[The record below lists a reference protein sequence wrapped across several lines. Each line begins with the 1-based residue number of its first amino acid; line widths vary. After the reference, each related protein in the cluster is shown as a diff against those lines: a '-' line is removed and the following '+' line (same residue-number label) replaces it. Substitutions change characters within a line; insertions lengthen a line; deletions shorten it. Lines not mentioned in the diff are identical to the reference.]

1 MYNLEIE
8 NAAVLEI
15 PRNTHPNEIYNRSAV
30 LLQGKPFFVE
40 RSGRLNARIFFDV
53 ERERWTLEWTNK
65 KNDRF
70 FHCYWNS
77 TKKPDGKNKWTYLGK
92 EVPSQYTL
100 LIRETLPPSMKKA
113 HDGFATL
120 WMNET
125 YSDLIFKL
133 RDGSTI
139 PAHRCVISVQCPA
152 WAGLLKSQ
160 MQETREGVIQLD
172 HFPPGLGRE
181 FIRSLYC
188 GSVRRTHL
196 VDVLSLADCYQ
207 ISWLVERCVDEL
219 IGNLDIPDIFAQV
232 FDFIRLHPSP
242 PERLVQHVLMKI
254 RGGLLVSK
262 DEQLKVM
269 FGIGKGRTVPAFIPT
284 VGNVDSNGNDS
295 EEGSFVSQSFNNHLG
310 NGNSS

>member
-15 PRNTHPNEIYNRSAV
+15 PRITHPNEIYNRSSV

-53 ERERWTLEWTNK
+53 EKERWTLEWTN
-65 KNDRF
+65 NNRL

-77 TKKPDGKNKWTYLGK
+77 KKKPDGKNKWIYLGRDG
-92 EVPSQYTL
+92 PSKYTL

-160 MQETREGVIQLD
+160 MQETREGVILLD
-172 HFPPGLGRE
+172 DFTPGLGRE
-181 FIRSLYC
+181 FIKALYC
-188 GSVRRTHL
+188 GSVRTLYL
-196 VDVLSLADCYQ
+196 VDVLALADCYQ

-219 IGNLDIPDIFAQV
+219 IGNLDSPKIFAQV

-242 PERLVQHVLMKI
+242 PERLVQQIFIKI

-262 DEQLKVM
+262 DEQMRVM
-269 FGIGKGRTVPAFIPT
+269 FGIGKGGRLPAFIPKVQRADT
-284 VGNVDSNGNDS
+284 TGDGMES
-295 EEGSFVSQSFNNHLG
+295 ESFVSETSTDHLG
-310 NGNSS
+310 IGNSS

>member
-15 PRNTHPNEIYNRSAV
+15 PRNTHPNEIYNRSSV

-53 ERERWTLEWTNK
+53 EQERWTLEWTN
-65 KNDRF
+65 NDRLF
-70 FHCYWNS
+70 LCYWNGAN
-77 TKKPDGKNKWTYLGK
+77 KPDGNNQWTYVGK
-92 EVPSQYTL
+92 EVPSKYSL

-113 HDGFATL
+113 HNGFATL

-152 WAGLLKSQ
+152 WGGLLKSQ
-160 MQETREGVIQLD
+160 MQETREGVIHLD
-172 HFPPGLGRE
+172 DFSPDLGRE
-181 FIRSLYC
+181 FIKSLYC
-188 GSVRRTHL
+188 GSVRRAYL
-196 VDVLSLADCYQ
+196 VDVLALADCYQ

-219 IGNLDIPDIFAQV
+219 IGNLDTTNIFAQA
-232 FDFIRLHPSP
+232 FEFIRLHPSP
-242 PERLVQHVLMKI
+242 PERLVQHMFVKI

-262 DEQLKVM
+262 DEQMRVM
-269 FGIGKGRTVPAFIPT
+269 FGIGMGNKIPAFIPK
-284 VGNVDSNGNDS
+284 VQCAESNDNVMES
-295 EEGSFVSQSFNNHLG
+295 ESSVSEAFTDNLG

>member
-15 PRNTHPNEIYNRSAV
+15 PRNTHPNEVYNRSSV

-53 ERERWTLEWTNK
+53 ELERWTLEWTN
-65 KNDRF
+65 NDRL

-77 TKKPDGKNKWTYLGK
+77 TKKPDGKNQWTYAGK
-92 EVPSQYTL
+92 DVPSKYSL

-113 HDGFATL
+113 HEGFATL

-160 MQETREGVIQLD
+160 MQETIEGVIELND
-172 HFPPGLGRE
+172 FPPGLGRE
-181 FIRSLYC
+181 FIKCLYC
-188 GSVRRTHL
+188 GSVRRTYL
-196 VDVLSLADCYQ
+196 VDVLALADLYQ

-219 IGNLDIPDIFAQV
+219 IGNLDTPEIFAKA
-232 FDFIRLHPSP
+232 FELIRLHPSP
-242 PERLVQHVLMKI
+242 PERLVQHIFAKM
-254 RGGLLVSK
+254 RRGLLVSK
-262 DEQLKVM
+262 DEQMRVM
-269 FGIGKGRTVPAFIPT
+269 FGIGRSTRLPAFIPKLQCEE
-284 VGNVDSNGNDS
+284 NSNDMES
-295 EEGSFVSQSFNNHLG
+295 GSFVLSEPYLDQPTI
-310 NGNSS
+310 GNSS

>member
-15 PRNTHPNEIYNRSAV
+15 PRNTHPNEIYNRSSV

-40 RSGRLNARIFFDV
+40 KSGRLNARIFFDV
-53 ERERWTLEWTNK
+53 EQERWTLEWMN
-65 KNDRF
+65 NDRL

-77 TKKPDGKNKWTYLGK
+77 TKKPDGKNQWTYVGK
-92 EVPSQYTL
+92 EVPSKYSL
-100 LIRETLPPSMKKA
+100 LIREALPPSMKKA
-113 HDGFATL
+113 HNGFATL

-160 MQETREGVIQLD
+160 MQETKEGVIELD
-172 HFPPGLGRE
+172 DFTPSLGRE
-181 FIRSLYC
+181 FIKSLYC
-188 GSVRRTHL
+188 GSVKRAYL
-196 VDVLSLADCYQ
+196 VDVLALADCYQ
-207 ISWLVERCVDEL
+207 ICWLVERCVDEL
-219 IGNLDIPDIFAQV
+219 IGNLDTPDIFAQA
-232 FDFIRLHPSP
+232 FEFIRIHPAP
-242 PERLVQHVLMKI
+242 PERLVQHIFVKM

-262 DEQLKVM
+262 DEQMRVM
-269 FGIGKGRTVPAFIPT
+269 FGIGMGVRLPAFIPKVQRAET
-284 VGNVDSNGNDS
+284 NSNEMES
-295 EEGSFVSQSFNNHLG
+295 EPFGSESYTNNLG
-310 NGNSS
+310 IDKSS

>member
-15 PRNTHPNEIYNRSAV
+15 PRNTHPNEIYNRSRV
-30 LLQGKPFFVE
+30 LLQGKPYFVE
-40 RSGRLNARIFFDV
+40 KSGRLNARIFFDV
-53 ERERWTLEWTNK
+53 EQERWTLEWRN
-65 KNDRF
+65 NDRL

-77 TKKPDGKNKWTYLGK
+77 TNKPDGKNQWTYVGK
-92 EVPSQYTL
+92 EIPSKYSL
-100 LIRETLPPSMKKA
+100 LVRETLPPSMKKA

-160 MQETREGVIQLD
+160 MKESRDGVILLD
-172 HFPPGLGRE
+172 DFTPGLGRE
-181 FIRSLYC
+181 FLKALYC
-188 GSVRRTHL
+188 GSLKREYL
-196 VDVLSLADCYQ
+196 VDVLALADRYQ
-207 ISWLVERCVDEL
+207 ISWLVGRCVDEL
-219 IGNLDIPDIFAQV
+219 VGNLDTPDIFSQA
-232 FDFIRLHPSP
+232 FEFIRLHPAP
-242 PERLVQHVLMKI
+242 PERLVHHIFVKI

-262 DEQLKVM
+262 DEQMKVM
-269 FGIGKGRTVPAFIPT
+269 FGIGRGGRHPT
-284 VGNVDSNGNDS
+284 FLPKVQHAESDDSDMEGEPLVTKSYTDHLGVGNS
-295 EEGSFVSQSFNNHLG
+295 
-310 NGNSS
+310 